1 MLNKDTYCPMPFV
14 TLSVNP
20 GNYISR
26 CMMSMTPMGDIST
39 KTYQNKKF
47 KKLRLDMLNGVWDE
61 KGCSGCFIKEQNG
74 LTSQRQKWLNN
85 EEKYLGK
92 QGIYE
97 NNIDI
102 KTNNIHHIY
111 LNFSNICNFKC
122 RMCGPH
128 FSNAWIPDAK
138 KLNDKGFVVGNEEIP
153 PKSQVDV
160 NKFFDE
166 FGSRLGNLSQI
177 WITGGEPFIDN
188 SIYDFF
194 ERLKNYTDLY
204 NLQVSINTNGSKL
217 DTKKLSMLSDLKNL
231 TLNFSIDATGELYTY
246 MRGYQFSFE
255 QIKDKIAQ
263 CIELQKNQTNL
274 NIAVNSTFQIYNI
287 LNLKDFWNWGKTIAE
302 SKTGNWIECRTLLGP
317 KNLRARHAPRDIKS
331 QAIKMAQELIQNDP
345 YYGHNHYLEQI
356 IKECKQDS
364 DPEQIKDFL
373 KWNQALD
380 KTRNQDLKDYCLFL
394 YEGWK
399 TEGIL

>member
-1 MLNKDTYCPMPFV
+1 MNNKTYCPMPFV

-61 KGCSGCFIKEQNG
+61 KGCSSCFIKEQSG

-97 NNIDI
+97 NNLDI

-177 WITGGEPFIDN
+177 WITGGEPFIDD
-188 SIYDFF
+188 SIYSFF
-194 ERLKNYTDLY
+194 KKLEIYTDVKKIK
-204 NLQVSINTNGSKL
+204 VSINTNGSKL
-217 DTKKLSMLSDLKNL
+217 DIKKLQELSHLKNL
-231 TLNFSIDATGELYTY
+231 TLNFSVDATGDLYTY
-246 MRGYQFSFE
+246 MRGYQYSFD
-255 QIKDKIAQ
+255 QIHEKIDQ
-263 CIELQKNQTNL
+263 CIKLQKTQANL
-274 NIAVNSTFQIYNI
+274 NIAVNGTYQIYNI
-287 LNLKDFWNWGKTIAE
+287 LNIKDFWKWGKTIAN
-302 SKTGNWIECRTLLGP
+302 SKLGNWIEYRTLLGP
-317 KNLRARHAPRDIKS
+317 KYLQARHAPVDIKN
-331 QAIKMAQELIQNDP
+331 QAIKMAEELIESDP
-345 YYGHNHYLEQI
+345 YYSHNHYLNQVI
-356 IKECKQDS
+356 QECKQNSEDT
-364 DPEQIKDFL
+364 QIEKFL
-373 KWNQALD
+373 KWNQTLD
-380 KTRNQDLKDYCLFL
+380 NIRNEDLNNYCSFL
-394 YEGWK
+394 YDGWK
-399 TEGIL
+399 KEGII